1 MSVSSR
7 AMLARVHNVLTGSAF
22 FDSLHIVSFA
32 QLIQPRNL
40 HMSVCFL
47 SVVYLP
53 LSAVHIALQA
63 GTGDNVYW
71 VNDVVTGLVVML
83 QAVFIVGLR
92 LLADAMEKPYES
104 DVEDLS
110 VMHYISKYLGGLP
123 CFRFSVSAVH
133 PNIHSHKLAM
143 PHIMTQQCLRGL

>member
-1 MSVSSR
+1 M
-7 AMLARVHNVLTGSAF
+7 
-22 FDSLHIVSFA
+22 
-32 QLIQPRNL
+32 
-40 HMSVCFL
+40 
-47 SVVYLP
+47 YLP

-110 VMHYISKYLGGLP
+110 VMHYISKHIRFVRFF
-123 CFRFSVSAVH
+123 FRFSA
-133 PNIHSHKLAM
+133 
-143 PHIMTQQCLRGL
+143 